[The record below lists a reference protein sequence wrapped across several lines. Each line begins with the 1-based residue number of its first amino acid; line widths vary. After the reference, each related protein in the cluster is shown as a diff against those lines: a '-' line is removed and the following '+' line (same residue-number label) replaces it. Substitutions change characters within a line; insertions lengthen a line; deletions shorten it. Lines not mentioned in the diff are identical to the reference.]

1 MKQIIPGVYTITGL
15 MGGRV
20 YLIEDTNGLTLI
32 DTSLPNAAS
41 KIIQQIEGMGRKM
54 SDVKRILITH
64 AHPDHIGSLPE
75 LKQVSGAEVM
85 VSAIDRPVTEG
96 KEFIPR
102 PAKETLSPLSRL
114 MVAPEALAK
123 GTSVDREIGE
133 GDILPEV
140 LGGLQ
145 VIFTPGHSPG
155 HVSFWQP
162 EKRILFCGDVMMR
175 LPWGM
180 SLPITTYTYDMA
192 ENKRS
197 IQKLARLNPEV
208 VCFGHG
214 VPLTQNASETV
225 QKLAAKY
232 AVPV

>member
-20 YLIEDTNGLTLI
+20 YLIEDADGLTLI
-32 DTSLPNAAS
+32 DTSLPNAAP

-64 AHPDHIGSLPE
+64 AHPDHIGALPE
-75 LKQVSGAEVM
+75 LKQVTGAEVM

-114 MVAPEALAK
+114 IVAPEALAK

-140 LGGLQ
+140 LGGLH

-175 LPWGM
+175 LPWGI
-180 SLPITTYTYDMA
+180 SLPIAAYTYDMA
-192 ENKRS
+192 EDKRS
-197 IQKLARLNPEV
+197 IQKLAQLNPDV

-214 VPLTQNASETV
+214 VPLAQNTGATIRSFANKFSVT
-225 QKLAAKY
+225 
-232 AVPV
+232 